1 MEWLNE
7 HSGLL
12 VLISA
17 IILVVL
23 VALAIFLMIDLRNRI
38 AVQKLKFLGLSS
50 VDFDTRE
57 RYAEITVGNKSLNEV
72 GLAEFGISNGI
83 VNYDLTPL
91 YKEKNGLP
99 TDTRVVVEQRSAITF
114 RLTAEELKKTLL
126 DGEKKQLK
134 KLRVYAIDLTGN
146 RYRGTLAAVKKLLAT
161 VLAEE
166 KKGIVRT
173 VIEPAPVVETPVYT
187 PAIPTYQEPETQH
200 TIKNDA
206 PAPLTEEL
214 EEEIASPEEEITE

>member
-17 IILVVL
+17 ILIVFLIIF
-23 VALAIFLMIDLRNRI
+23 AIFLMVDLRSRI
-38 AVQKLKFLGLSS
+38 AVQRLKFLGLSS
-50 VDFDTRE
+50 VDFETRE

-83 VNYDLTPL
+83 VNYDLTAI
-91 YKEKNGLP
+91 YKQKNGLP
-99 TDTRVVVEQRSAITF
+99 ADSRIVVEQRSALTF
-114 RLTAEELKKTLL
+114 RLTTEELKKTLL

-146 RYRGTLAAVKKLLAT
+146 RYRGTLSAVRKLLAT

-166 KKGIVRT
+166 KKGIVR
-173 VIEPAPVVETPVYT
+173 PVYA
-187 PAIPTYQEPETQH
+187 PAAPAVP
-200 TIKNDA
+200 A
-206 PAPLTEEL
+206 PAPLTE
-214 EEEIASPEEEITE
+214 APEEEVAEPEKEITE

>member
-12 VLISA
+12 ILISA
-17 IILVVL
+17 VLIVALII
-23 VALAIFLMIDLRNRI
+23 LAIFLMIDLRNRI
-38 AVQKLKFLGLSS
+38 AVQRLKFLGLSS

-83 VNYDLTPL
+83 VNYDLPPL
-91 YKEKNGLP
+91 YKEKNGLRA
-99 TDTRVVVEQRSAITF
+99 DTRIVVEQRSAITF
-114 RLTAEELKKTLL
+114 RLSVEELKKTLL
-126 DGEKKQLK
+126 DGEKKRLR

-146 RYRGTLAAVKKLLAT
+146 RYRGNLSSVKKLLAT

-166 KKGIVRT
+166 KKGVVHPAFVVTT
-173 VIEPAPVVETPVYT
+173 VPAPVVP
-187 PAIPTYQEPETQH
+187 PEPEVQH
-200 TIKNDA
+200 TFEDEA
-206 PAPLTEEL
+206 PEPFTEE
-214 EEEIASPEEEITE
+214 PEESATPEEVTE

>member
-17 IILVVL
+17 ILIVVL
-23 VALAIFLMIDLRNRI
+23 IILAIFLMIDLRNRI
-38 AVQKLKFLGLSS
+38 AVQRLKFLGLSS

-91 YKEKNGLP
+91 YKEKNGLRP
-99 TDTRVVVEQRSAITF
+99 DTRIVVEQRSAITF
-114 RLTAEELKKTLL
+114 RLSVEELKKTLL
-126 DGEKKQLK
+126 DGEKKKLK

-146 RYRGTLAAVKKLLAT
+146 RYRGSLSSVKKLLAT
-161 VLAEE
+161 VLTEE
-166 KKGIVRT
+166 KKGIVHPAFVVT
-173 VIEPAPVVETPVYT
+173 ATTPAPVIESYP
-187 PAIPTYQEPETQH
+187 EPQPFKDE
-200 TIKNDA
+200 A
-206 PAPLTEEL
+206 PESLTEEL